1 MKLLGFNFTK
11 INVEKEKD
19 SIKDLKIRNSIDVL
33 SIEEIKQE
41 FFRAEDNVLVIKFS
55 YNIGY
60 EPKIAH
66 INLEG
71 TILLSVEKPEMVKEI
86 LKKWKEKALLE
97 EFRIP
102 LFNVIFRKAGLKA
115 LELEDEMNLPLH
127 MSMPILKKQA
137 DSGKK

>member
-11 INVEKEKD
+11 INVEKKKD
-19 SIKDLKIRNSIDVL
+19 SIKDLKIHNHIDVL
-33 SIEEIKQE
+33 SIEEVKQE
-41 FFRAEDNVLVIKFS
+41 FFKTEDNVLIIKFS
-55 YNIGY
+55 YSIEY
-60 EPKIAH
+60 EPQIAH
-66 INLEG
+66 LSLEG
-71 TILLSVEKPEMVKEI
+71 TILLSVEKEEMVKEI
-86 LKKWKEKALLE
+86 LKKWKEKGLLE

-127 MSMPILKKQA
+127 MSMPIMKKQA